1 MTPVSSAWRMA
12 FLGALA
18 AVVACSSPVP
28 NLYTIAPLD
37 GSARSG
43 GPAVILLQQI
53 GVARYLE
60 RSQIMRSSENNRL
73 DVLPNDWWG
82 EPIAAMLSRVLIDE
96 LSQRL
101 PKSTVL
107 SENGAV
113 TSTSDATIGL
123 NVRRLDEDAAGRL
136 VLQAQA
142 AVTFKGRSEPVLRSY
157 RFVVAPRAPDVQSEA
172 AAVSVALGQVS
183 PTRWHLRYSR
193 GPGAK

>member
-60 RSQIMRSSENNRL
+60 RSQIVRSSENNRL

-172 AAVSVALGQVS
+172 AAVSVALGQLADALAS
-183 PTRWHLRYSR
+183 ALLA